1 MIRSKRSQSV
11 GFRMRFG
18 RKKKEEKLYQQWE
31 KFSALPVEA
40 VPEKEAP
47 RDILATEKKKPRPR
61 ILYIL
66 LGVGIA
72 LSCVGLVYLYG
83 FSC

>member
-1 MIRSKRSQSV
+1 
-11 GFRMRFG
+11 MRFG
-18 RKKKEEKLYQQWE
+18 RKKKDEKLYQQWE
-31 KFSALPVEA
+31 QYSSLPTEA
-40 VPEKEAP
+40 VPQEEAP
-47 RDILATEKKKPRPR
+47 RDVMAMGKKKTPRPR

-72 LSCVGLVYLYG
+72 LLCVGLVYLYG

>member
-1 MIRSKRSQSV
+1 
-11 GFRMRFG
+11 MRFG
-18 RKKKEEKLYQQWE
+18 RKKKDEKLYQQWE
-31 KFSALPVEA
+31 QYSALPAEA
-40 VPEKEAP
+40 VPQEEAP
-47 RDILATEKKKPRPR
+47 RDIVTVKKKKIPRSR

-72 LSCVGLVYLYG
+72 LLGVGLVYLYG

>member
-1 MIRSKRSQSV
+1 
-11 GFRMRFG
+11 MRFG

-40 VPEKEAP
+40 QPQQEAP
-47 RDILATEKKKPRPR
+47 RDILATEKKKKPRPP

-72 LSCVGLVYLYG
+72 LLGVGLVYLYG